1 MEQSSGTLLQ
11 LLICNF
17 VMKEIKIDL
26 LDPQLDDNIKFANF
40 LDPMLLSSF
49 IKLLKDTNE
58 KRTIEELFEAYLEGK
73 L

>member
-1 MEQSSGTLLQ
+1 
-11 LLICNF
+11 
-17 VMKEIKIDL
+17 MKEIKIDL